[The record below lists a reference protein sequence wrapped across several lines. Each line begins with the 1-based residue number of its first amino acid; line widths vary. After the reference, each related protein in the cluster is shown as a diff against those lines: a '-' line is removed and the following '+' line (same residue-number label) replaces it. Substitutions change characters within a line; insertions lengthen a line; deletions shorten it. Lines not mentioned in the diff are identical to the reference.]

1 MKNKNKKKSKKI
13 ICFKIS
19 GYILLS
25 LFLIFLALPLIF
37 QEDYVITSE
46 KTKNSTALPFKT
58 ENPFTEYLRLFKN
71 FYNPDKITKKGTKSF
86 SKTDN
91 SLVAKNTST
100 EVSNKVIYEEEPP
113 VLNQTRNSLENPYV
127 ANAKSYYT
135 YSFDE
140 EEEILDLIQDA
151 ENQAPFVEQKT
162 FEDFAMEG
170 LYDTSHTD
178 PYEVKKAAKEN
189 LLGII
194 SPIRRPVLTP
204 KQNTERMLASNIF
217 SNETKNANFSN
228 DILEARNTNSKP
240 RSFTPREYKAQRAGA
255 NNSFYDYGSL
265 NSFNYSNPLM
275 NRIDLDGLSFE
286 DQVELVSGRIH
297 AIHQANMQNA
307 TNNSGTNGNS
317 ENPNNGTNN
326 THNGHNNGHNNHH
339 PNRPPLPP
347 GPPRDTF
354 NPTLWDNNV
363 SESCEGSPEDI
374 LHGNTS
380 PENTSL
386 ENNIP
391 TSLNWFGIGEPQQQE
406 QTPIQIQIQTQT
418 QEQESLITELEN
430 TENQENTNPDKIDPC
445 TSESVDRLDRINS
458 EMQKNHNY
466 FIVSGRY
473 RGQIMIPAMSSL
485 PDRVLTTTMTSET
498 NELLNMPEEL
508 SIKNLAQ
515 NTEETEF
522 EFVSALKPQV
532 FDQIMKDEKTILLSV
547 DEEDLKRYPNKTILI
562 NSGEIETYTGANKII
577 KDINEFPAT
586 LENRK
591 KEQEL
596 QVQQDIK
603 QKTQDLKENIES
615 SIKSA
620 L

>member
-13 ICFKIS
+13 TCFKIS

-37 QEDYVITSE
+37 QEDYIITSE
-46 KTKNSTALPFKT
+46 ETKNSTALPFKT

-71 FYNPDKITKKGTKSF
+71 FYNPDKITKNGTKSF
-86 SKTDN
+86 TKTDN
-91 SLVAKNTST
+91 SLVAKNTKN
-100 EVSNKVIYEEEPP
+100 EVSNKVVYEEEPP

-127 ANAKSYYT
+127 ANAKSYHT

-151 ENQAPFVEQKT
+151 ENQTPFVEQKT

-217 SNETKNANFSN
+217 SNETKNTDFSH
-228 DILEARNTNSKP
+228 DILEARNTTSKP

-275 NRIDLDGLSFE
+275 ARIDLDGLSFE
-286 DQVELVSGRIH
+286 DQVELVSGRLH
-297 AIHQANMQNA
+297 AMHQANTQNA
-307 TNNSGTNGNS
+307 ANNSGTNGNN
-317 ENPNNGTNN
+317 ENTNNGTNN
-326 THNGHNNGHNNHH
+326 NPNNHNNGHNNHH
-339 PNRPPLPP
+339 PNRPPFPP
-347 GPPRDTF
+347 QPPRDTF
-354 NPTLWDNNV
+354 NPALWDNNV
-363 SESCEGSPEDI
+363 SESCEG
-374 LHGNTS
+374 T
-380 PENTSL
+380 PENIPL
-386 ENNIP
+386 ENDIP
-391 TSLNWFGIGEPQQQE
+391 TSLNWFGIGETQSQE
-406 QTPIQIQIQTQT
+406 QIQLQT
-418 QEQESLITELEN
+418 QEQESLITELET
-430 TENQENTNPDKIDPC
+430 TENQENTNPDKIDTC
-445 TSESVDRLDRINS
+445 NSESVDRLERINS

-473 RGQIMIPAMSSL
+473 GGKIMIPAMSSL
-485 PDRVLTTTMTSET
+485 PDRVLTTTMTSDT

-508 SIKNLAQ
+508 SGGNLAQ
-515 NTEETEF
+515 NTEETEIG
-522 EFVSALKPQV
+522 FVSALKPQV
-532 FDQIMKDEKTILLSV
+532 FEKIMKDEKTILLSV
-547 DEEDLKRYPNKTILI
+547 DEADLRRYPNKTILI
-562 NSGEIETYTGANKII
+562 EGGEIETYSGANRII
-577 KDINEFPAT
+577 DAINNFPAT

-596 QVQQDIK
+596 QVQQDIE
-603 QKTQDLKENIES
+603 QKTQDLKENIEY
-615 SIKSA
+615 SIESA

>member
-46 KTKNSTALPFKT
+46 ETKNSTALPFKT

-91 SLVAKNTST
+91 SLIAKNTST
-100 EVSNKVIYEEEPP
+100 EVSNKVVYEEEPP

-217 SNETKNANFSN
+217 SNETKNTDFSY
-228 DILEARNTNSKP
+228 DILEVRNTNSKP

-307 TNNSGTNGNS
+307 TNNSGTNGN
-317 ENPNNGTNN
+317 NGNTNNGNNN
-326 THNGHNNGHNNHH
+326 TPNGHNNGHNNHH

-354 NPTLWDNNV
+354 NPALWDTNV
-363 SESCEGSPEDI
+363 TESCEGA
-374 LHGNTS
+374 
-380 PENTSL
+380 PENTMV
-386 ENNIP
+386 ETNEAPI
-391 TSLNWFGIGEPQQQE
+391 SLNWFGIGEEQPHAQPQE
-406 QTPIQIQIQTQT
+406 PIQLQKQD
-418 QEQESLITELEN
+418 SSN
-430 TENQENTNPDKIDPC
+430 TEVQSTEVQNTGNQENTNPDKIDTC

-458 EMQKNHNY
+458 DMQKNHNY

-485 PDRVLTTTMTSET
+485 PDRVLTTTMTSDA
-498 NELLNMPEEL
+498 NELLNMPAEL
-508 SIKNLAQ
+508 SGNNLAQ
-515 NTEETEF
+515 NTEKTEF
-522 EFVSALKPQV
+522 EFVSALKPQI
-532 FDQIMKDEKTILLSV
+532 FDQIMKDDKTILLSV
-547 DEEDLKRYPNKTILI
+547 DEEDLRRYPNKTILI
-562 NSGEIETYTGANKII
+562 KSGEIETYTGANKII
-577 KDINEFPAT
+577 KDINDFPAK
-586 LENRK
+586 LEELK
-591 KEQEL
+591 KAQEIKEQ
-596 QVQQDIK
+596 QDK
-603 QKTQDLKENIES
+603 EQKTQDLKENIES
-615 SIKSA
+615 
-620 L
+620 LM